1 MASSVRRAG
10 WQAHGVR
17 LPDPDLYVGVAD
29 GRRLAVDDRGD
40 RSGSPVLFVH
50 GTPDSRLARHPDD
63 GIAAAL
69 GVRLLAVDRP
79 GIGHSDPD
87 PSATP
92 SSVADDHVAVL
103 DHLGIER
110 AGVLAW
116 SSGAVPALAL
126 AGRHPDRIDRL
137 LLVAPLV
144 PADAY
149 GDVAVLD
156 GAGDQ
161 RRLFADLLGTD
172 TPDEIGRELAM
183 WLVPPELDEP
193 TARAM
198 LADSLAALD
207 SVPGAGD
214 ALVGALRATVAQGMT
229 GLEREIAAQAT
240 LLGPLLDAISAPTAV
255 HVGDHD
261 AVTPPPMARWLAGR
275 LGAELHLHPGA
286 GHTLAITSWAEL
298 LTELVRR

>member
-1 MASSVRRAG
+1 MRRTG
-10 WQAHGVR
+10 CQADDVR
-17 LPDPDLYVGVAD
+17 LPDPDLHLGVRD
-29 GRRLAVDDRGD
+29 GRRVAVDDRGD
-40 RSGSPVLFVH
+40 RHGTPVLFLH

-63 GIAAAL
+63 GIAAEI
-69 GVRLLAVDRP
+69 GIRLLAIDRP

-92 SSVADDHVAVL
+92 TSVADDHVAVL

-110 AGVLAW
+110 AAVLAW

-126 AGRHPDRIDRL
+126 AGRHPDRVDRL

-149 GDVAVLD
+149 GEPGVLD

-161 RRLFADLLGTD
+161 RRLFADLLGTE
-172 TPDEIGRELAM
+172 TPDDIGTELAM

-198 LADSLAALD
+198 LADSLEALD
-207 SVPGAGD
+207 SVAGAGD
-214 ALVGALRATVAQGMT
+214 ALVSALLATVVQGMT
-229 GLEREIAAQAT
+229 GLEREVAAQAT
-240 LLGPLLDAISAPTAV
+240 LLGPLLDAIRAPTAI
-255 HVGDHD
+255 HVGDD
-261 AVTPPPMARWLAGR
+261 DGVTPAPMARWLAGR
-275 LGAELHLHPGA
+275 LGGDLHVHPGA
-286 GHTLAITSWAEL
+286 GHTLAITSWSRLLAEL
-298 LTELVRR
+298 LRL

>member
-1 MASSVRRAG
+1 MHLAA
-10 WQAHGVR
+10 
-17 LPDPDLYVGVAD
+17 PDLFVVVGD

-40 RSGSPVLFVH
+40 LAGTPVLFVH

-63 GIAAAL
+63 GIAADL
-69 GVRLLAVDRP
+69 GIRLVAIDRP

-87 PSATP
+87 PLATP
-92 SSVADDHVAVL
+92 TSVADDHVAVL

-149 GDVAVLD
+149 GDAGVLE

-161 RRLFADLLGTD
+161 RRLFADLLGTE
-172 TPDEIGRELAM
+172 TPDDIGRELAM

-198 LADSLAALD
+198 LADSLATLD

-214 ALVGALRATVAQGMT
+214 ALVSALRATVVQGMT
-229 GLEREIAAQAT
+229 GLEREVAAQAT
-240 LLGPLLDAISAPTAV
+240 PLGALLDALRAPTAI
-255 HVGDHD
+255 HVGVDD
-261 AVTPPPMARWLAGR
+261 TVTPPPMARWLTDR
-275 LGAELHLHPGA
+275 LGADLQLHPGT
-286 GHTLAITSWAEL
+286 GHTLAITAWRRL
-298 LTELVRR
+298 LTELL

>member
-1 MASSVRRAG
+1 MRRTA
-10 WQAHGVR
+10 QPE
-17 LPDPDLYVGVAD
+17 PDVYVDVGD

-40 RSGSPVLFVH
+40 RMGSPVLYLH

-63 GIAAAL
+63 GIAAEL
-69 GVRLLAVDRP
+69 GIRLLAVDRP

-92 SSVADDHVAVL
+92 TSVADDHVAVL
-103 DHLGIER
+103 DHLGVER

-137 LLVAPLV
+137 LLVAPLI
-144 PADAY
+144 PADGY
-149 GDVAVLD
+149 GEPGVLD

-161 RRLFADLLGTD
+161 RRLFAGLLGTE
-172 TPDEIGRELAM
+172 TPDDIGRELAM
-183 WLVPPELDEP
+183 WLVPPEVDEP

-207 SVPGAGD
+207 AVPGAGD
-214 ALVGALRATVAQGMT
+214 ALVDALLATVVQGMT
-229 GLEREIAAQAT
+229 GLEREVAAQAT
-240 LLGPLLDAISAPTAV
+240 RLGPLLDAIGAPTAI
-255 HVGDHD
+255 HVGDDD
-261 AVTPPPMARWLAGR
+261 AVTPPAMARWLAER
-275 LGAELHLHPGA
+275 LGADLHVHRGG
-286 GHTLAITSWAEL
+286 GHTLAITAWSRLLAEL
-298 LTELVRR
+298 LRL

>member
-1 MASSVRRAG
+1 M
-10 WQAHGVR
+10 R
-17 LPDPDLYVGVAD
+17 LPEPDVYVSLGAD
-29 GRRLAVDDRGD
+29 RRIAVDDRGD
-40 RSGSPVLFVH
+40 RDGVPVLFVH

-63 GIAAAL
+63 GIAASV

-92 SSVADDHVAVL
+92 ASVADDHAAVL

-149 GDVAVLD
+149 DEPGVLD

-161 RRLFADLLGTD
+161 RRLFADLLGTEA
-172 TPDEIGRELAM
+172 PDLIGRELAM
-183 WLVPPELDEP
+183 WLVPPELDET
-193 TARAM
+193 TAEAM
-198 LADSLAALD
+198 LADSLAAVAT
-207 SVPGAGD
+207 VPGAGD
-214 ALVGALRATVAQGMT
+214 ALLAALRATVVQGMT
-229 GLEREIAAQAT
+229 GLEREIAAQASP
-240 LLGPLLDAISAPTAV
+240 LGPLLDAIRARTAV
-255 HVGDHD
+255 HVGADD
-261 AVTPPPMARWLAGR
+261 TVTPVPMARWLADR
-275 LGAELHLHPGA
+275 LDADLQVHTGA
-286 GHTLAITSWAEL
+286 GHTLAITAWERL
-298 LTELVRR
+298 LTELLRL

>member
-1 MASSVRRAG
+1 M
-10 WQAHGVR
+10 R
-17 LPDPDLYVGVAD
+17 LPDPDLHVDVGD
-29 GRRLAVDDRGD
+29 RRRVAVDDRGD

-63 GIAAAL
+63 GIAAEL
-69 GVRLLAVDRP
+69 GIRLVAVDRP

-92 SSVADDHVAVL
+92 TSVADDHLAVL

-110 AGVLAW
+110 TGVLAW

-126 AGRHPDRIDRL
+126 AGRHPDRIERL

-149 GDVAVLD
+149 GDAGVLE

-161 RRLFADLLGTD
+161 RRLFADLLGTE

-198 LADSLAALD
+198 LADSLAALE

-214 ALVGALRATVAQGMT
+214 ALVGALRATVVQGMT

-240 LLGPLLDAISAPTAV
+240 LLGPLLAAIRAPTAV
-255 HVGDHD
+255 HVGDDD
-261 AVTPPPMARWLAGR
+261 AVTPPPMARWLAER
-275 LGAELHLHPGA
+275 LDADLHVHPGV
-286 GHTLAITSWAEL
+286 GHTLAITAWREL
-298 LTELVRR
+298 LTELLRR

>member
-1 MASSVRRAG
+1 M
-10 WQAHGVR
+10 H
-17 LPDPDLYVGVAD
+17 LPEPDLYVGVAG

-40 RSGSPVLFVH
+40 HSGSPVFFVH

-63 GIAAAL
+63 GIAGEL
-69 GVRLLAVDRP
+69 GIRLLALDRP

-92 SSVADDHVAVL
+92 TSVADDHVAVL

-126 AGRHPDRIDRL
+126 AGGHPDRVDRL

-149 GDVAVLD
+149 GDPGVLD
-156 GAGDQ
+156 GSGDQ
-161 RRLFADLLGTD
+161 RRLFADLLGTES
-172 TPDEIGRELAM
+172 PDEIGRELAM

-198 LADSLAALD
+198 LADSLAALHA
-207 SVPGAGD
+207 VPGAGD
-214 ALVGALRATVAQGMT
+214 ALVSALLATVAQGMT
-229 GLEREIAAQAT
+229 GLEREVAAQAT
-240 LLGPLLDAISAPTAV
+240 PLGPLLDAVRAPTAI
-255 HVGDHD
+255 HVGDD
-261 AVTPPPMARWLAGR
+261 DVVTPPPMARWSAER
-275 LGAELHLHPGA
+275 LGADLHVHPGA
-286 GHTLAITSWAEL
+286 GHTLAITAWSRLLAEL
-298 LTELVRR
+298 MRP